1 MILNGYKNVIF
12 DLGGVLLNL
21 DYKRTEDAFVKLG
34 LKNFDAIYS
43 QHLQT
48 ELFEKFE
55 TGAISSSQ
63 FRAGI
68 KAYLDN
74 NITDTE
80 IDDAWNAMLLD
91 FPPERIHFLEKL
103 KTTHRIF
110 LLSNTNDIHLAAYS
124 NYMRH
129 TFGFDNELA
138 HVFERQYYSNKVG
151 MRKPNN
157 DIFNFV
163 LRENKL
169 NATETLFID
178 DSQQHIATA
187 KKSGINTYW
196 LDTKKETIL
205 GTVI

>member
-1 MILNGYKNVIF
+1 MILNKYKNVIF

-21 DYKRTEDAFVKLG
+21 DYKRTEDAFIKLG

-63 FRAGI
+63 FRVGI
-68 KAYLDN
+68 KTYLDN

-80 IDDAWNAMLLD
+80 IDSAWNDMLLD
-91 FPPERIHFLEKL
+91 FPAERIRFLEKL
-103 KTTHRIF
+103 KITHRIF

-124 NYMRH
+124 NYMKR
-129 TFGFDNELA
+129 TFGFENGLA
-138 HVFERQYYSNKVG
+138 HIFERQYYSNKIG
-151 MRKPNN
+151 MRKPNTN
-157 DIFNFV
+157 IFDFV

-169 NATETLFID
+169 NAAETFFID
-178 DSQQHIATA
+178 DSQQHVTA
-187 KKSGINTYW
+187 AKQLGINAYW

-205 GTVI
+205 SAAI